1 MSSLWDWSVDVSTLV
16 GSGFAVSV
24 LLLALVERLRRT
36 FATRQ
41 ELTGLEDKFHAL
53 ESLYLQVRD
62 AADANR
68 DRLVEIRAE
77 QRHHWERT
85 AEHVVKPLARMA
97 ERLDEIS
104 GARASQAST
113 LEHIGRRL
121 DRVEESL
128 HSPPPSAR
136 RKS

>member
-1 MSSLWDWSVDVSTLV
+1 MSSLSDWNVDVSTLL
-16 GSGFAVSV
+16 GSGFAASV

-36 FATRQ
+36 FVTRQ
-41 ELTGLEDKFHAL
+41 ELTGLEGKFHAL

-68 DRLVEIRAE
+68 DQLVEIRTE

-85 AEHVVKPLARMA
+85 AEHVIKPLGRMA
-97 ERLDEIS
+97 ERLDEIG
-104 GARASQAST
+104 GAQASQAST

-128 HSPPPSAR
+128 HSAPTPAR